1 MLLLAVTACDNADYS
16 KSAPFDNGVYL
27 SVAESKTSETM
38 TFNKTIIQREKSFTA
53 RLAYPAG
60 TDVTVNVTV
69 DPSQVEAYNSR
80 NNTSYDILPA
90 KHYRLESNEM
100 TIRAG
105 KINSAPLHIYF
116 ENLTE
121 LEIDKAYLCPVSLN
135 SAQGVGLLD
144 GSTTYWYIVKRS
156 SAITTAVDLRYCYV
170 EVPGFYVPKW
180 GTEPAGNAAHLN
192 NLKAVTFE
200 IITRISNFDEAN
212 TDISSLMGIEQYF
225 CFRAGDAGF
234 PRQQLQIQTPAGK
247 FPEANKA
254 KLLKE
259 NEWYHLA
266 LTYDIATKTI
276 IFYVNGKE
284 QSRSTNYGNSEFSEI
299 KLANRKQE
307 SFPGASDGDWLF
319 YIGRSYNDRW
329 LIDRQLNGNVCEAR
343 IWDVAR
349 TQQEIWKNMYDIEDP
364 ENFES
369 FDFVTDGDVFFDFK
383 HWKWNMQVEESPMRA
398 KVLKKLDAVGGKRAF
413 IVNLFSDGVSSSSC
427 SNDGRLIEVPG
438 ILLPTGQVDQSA
450 LNYIG
455 GFLL

>member
-1 MLLLAVTACDNADYS
+1 
-16 KSAPFDNGVYL
+16 
-27 SVAESKTSETM
+27 
-38 TFNKTIIQREKSFTA
+38 
-53 RLAYPAG
+53 
-60 TDVTVNVTV
+60 
-69 DPSQVEAYNSR
+69 
-80 NNTSYDILPA
+80 
-90 KHYRLESNEM
+90 M

-200 IITRISNFDEAN
+200 IIIRISNFDEAN

-364 ENFES
+364 ENEA
-369 FDFVTDGDVFFDFK
+369 
-383 HWKWNMQVEESPMRA
+383 HLAAYWKFNEGS
-398 KVLKKLDAVGGKRAF
+398 
-413 IVNLFSDGVSSSSC
+413 
-427 SNDGRLIEVPG
+427 SNDIKDYSKYHNDAHIVRYWKDFNSKEEYDVKNEELWPSGIEVP
-438 ILLPTGQVDQSA
+438 QVNRED
-450 LNYIG
+450 
-455 GFLL
+455 

>member
-80 NNTSYDILPA
+80 NNTSYDILPT

-156 SAITTAVDLRYCYV
+156 SAITTAVNLRYCYV

-234 PRQQLQIQTPAGK
+234 PRQQLQMQGPDGVK
-247 FPEANKA
+247 FPAADRA
-254 KLLKE
+254 KSL
-259 NEWYHLA
+259 NAMTWYHIA
-266 LTYDIATKTI
+266 LVYNAKEHFIAY
-276 IFYVNGKE
+276 YVNGQL
-284 QSRSTNYGNSEFSEI
+284 QSQDISYGKGATVDICGTPDCEF
-299 KLANRKQE
+299 Q
-307 SFPGASDGDWLF
+307 
-319 YIGRSYNDRW
+319 IGRSYEDE
-329 LIDRQLNGNVCEAR
+329 LRQLNGNIAEIR
-343 IWDVAR
+343 IWNTCR
-349 TQQEIWKNMYDIEDP
+349 TKEEIWTNMYKVEDP
-364 ENFES
+364 EN
-369 FDFVTDGDVFFDFK
+369 
-383 HWKWNMQVEESPMRA
+383 EESLLA
-398 KVLKKLDAVGGKRAF
+398 YWKFNEGEGNIVKDHSKHGFDAVSAEPL
-413 IVNLFSDGVSSSSC
+413 VW
-427 SNDGRLIEVPG
+427 
-438 ILLPTGQVDQSA
+438 PTGIEIPQI
-450 LNYIG
+450 NK
-455 GFLL
+455 

>member
-343 IWDVAR
+343 ISDVAR

-364 ENFES
+364 ENEA
-369 FDFVTDGDVFFDFK
+369 
-383 HWKWNMQVEESPMRA
+383 HLAAYWKFNEGS
-398 KVLKKLDAVGGKRAF
+398 
-413 IVNLFSDGVSSSSC
+413 
-427 SNDGRLIEVPG
+427 SNDIKDYSKYHNDAHIVRYWKDFNSKEEYDVKNEELWPSGIEVP
-438 ILLPTGQVDQSA
+438 QVNRED
-450 LNYIG
+450 
-455 GFLL
+455 

>member
-53 RLAYPAG
+53 RLANPAG

-80 NNTSYDILPA
+80 NNTSYDILPT

-200 IITRISNFDEAN
+200 IIIRISNFDEAN

-266 LTYDIATKTI
+266 LTYDI
-276 IFYVNGKE
+276 
-284 QSRSTNYGNSEFSEI
+284 
-299 KLANRKQE
+299 
-307 SFPGASDGDWLF
+307 
-319 YIGRSYNDRW
+319 
-329 LIDRQLNGNVCEAR
+329 
-343 IWDVAR
+343 
-349 TQQEIWKNMYDIEDP
+349 EDP
-364 ENFES
+364 ENEA
-369 FDFVTDGDVFFDFK
+369 
-383 HWKWNMQVEESPMRA
+383 HLAAYWKFNEGS
-398 KVLKKLDAVGGKRAF
+398 
-413 IVNLFSDGVSSSSC
+413 
-427 SNDGRLIEVPG
+427 SNDIKDYSKYHNDAHIVRYWKDFNSKEEYDVKNEELWPSGIEVP
-438 ILLPTGQVDQSA
+438 QVNRED
-450 LNYIG
+450 
-455 GFLL
+455 